1 MWSSGSEGGG
11 GEKDQV
17 CRISLGLAPLQF
29 SLLTL
34 QPLNQKTEPFFF
46 WGGGW
51 LGPLWQAD
59 EACGYLCRIMIF
71 KKIHKMHCLCKQI
84 VIKILNETN
93 V

>member
-46 WGGGW
+46 GGGGGGGSD
-51 LGPLWQAD
+51 LFGRQTKLVD
-59 EACGYLCRIMIF
+59 IF
-71 KKIHKMHCLCKQI
+71 A
-84 VIKILNETN
+84 E
-93 V
+93 